1 MLRYNHII
9 LVKLTLFFCF
19 VFSQKNEVI
28 GQAWIIETPTGKLST
43 WIIQRYQAQP
53 QKAELF
59 LLNQTGQPVFFDEY
73 DSNDNYL
80 EFISPKGLRVITRK
94 KISDKGLSLIN
105 NPVVKDAVKWE
116 VDFFD
121 YLNNL
126 DFIETGNYLVTWH
139 IKTSKGKLS
148 TEPVEV
154 FFENKT
160 N

>member
-1 MLRYNHII
+1 MLRYNHIFW
-9 LVKLTLFFCF
+9 VKLAMSFCLVFFL
-19 VFSQKNEVI
+19 KNGLI
-28 GQAWIIETPTGKLST
+28 GQAWIIETPSGKLST
-43 WIIQRYQAQP
+43 WIIQRQQAQP

-59 LLNQTGQPVFFDEY
+59 FLNQTGQPVFFDEY

-94 KISDKGLSLIN
+94 KISDNVLSLKN
-105 NPVVKDAVKWE
+105 NPAVKDAVKWE

-139 IKTSKGKLS
+139 LKTSKGKLS
-148 TEPVEV
+148 TEPVV
-154 FFENKT
+154 FYFENKT